1 MASDGVGAG
10 VGNLFNKYKNE
21 TSTTQPTHEDNV
33 KSNAEK
39 VLSQSIPWEGY
50 RRAELIKDVE
60 LELIKKY
67 DKRSEDVR
75 RGLIQKDGEIYADLF
90 LQLLVKINKEETLQY
105 LLTLID
111 QLFTDQPQSVQLFLR
126 LSTKN
131 PIFPFEPLL
140 RLLNRSNLD
149 WFTCAKAS
157 SVIAT
162 LMVASPSLSEEHVK
176 TMCHWVREQLRKP
189 DEKDICNS
197 ISALQKLGRKDEFR
211 EWFATE
217 DGLNLLANLLETK
230 AKHVQILYQTV
241 YSLWLLSYNVK
252 VAAMMTDTKVI
263 RCLIDLLRRTG
274 THDKVIRMSLATLR
288 NLLNVP
294 KNNEQMIDMGI
305 MKPLENLKNKNW
317 ADDDMIEDLQSL
329 SDKLQTKLAALS
341 TFDVFKQEL
350 QTGSLDWTPAHRSE
364 KFWKENVHHFEE
376 ENCKALRLLKDIL
389 ANSSDPLVL
398 SVACFDA
405 GEFARFHPRGRTLI
419 QQMGLKVPLMKH
431 MEDKN
436 ADVRKQ
442 ALLAVQKLMV
452 THWEFLSQ

>member
-1 MASDGVGAG
+1 MANEGVG
-10 VGNLFNKYKNE
+10 VGNLFSKYKNE
-21 TSTTQPTHEDNV
+21 TSSTQPTHEDNV

-67 DKRSEDVR
+67 DKRSEEVR
-75 RGLIQKDGEIYADLF
+75 RSLIQKDGEIYADLF

-105 LLTLID
+105 LLTMID

-126 LSTKN
+126 LSDKN
-131 PIFPFEPLL
+131 QAFPFEPLL

-162 LMVASPSLSEEHVK
+162 LMVGSNSAKEEQIK
-176 TMCHWVREQLRKP
+176 TMCTWVREQLRKP
-189 DEKDICNS
+189 DEKDICNA

-211 EWFATE
+211 DMFAAE
-217 DGLNLLANLLETK
+217 DGLNLLANLLENK
-230 AKHVQILYQTV
+230 GKNVQILYQTV
-241 YSLWLLSYNVK
+241 YSLWLLSYNDR
-252 VAAMMTDTKVI
+252 VAALFFDTKVI

-288 NLLNVP
+288 NLLNIS
-294 KNNEQMIDMGI
+294 KNNEQMIEMGI

-317 ADDDMIEDLQSL
+317 ADDDVIDDLQCL
-329 SDKLQTKLAALS
+329 TDKLQNKLAALS
-341 TFDVFKQEL
+341 TFDVFRQEL

-364 KFWKENVHHFEE
+364 KFWKENVHHFED

-389 ANSSDPLVL
+389 ANSGDPLVL

-405 GEFARFHPRGRTLI
+405 GEFARFHPRGRTLV

>member
-1 MASDGVGAG
+1 MTSEGVGSI
-10 VGNLFNKYKNE
+10 FNKYKNE
-21 TSTTQPTHEDNV
+21 TTSTQPTHEDIV

-50 RRAELIKDVE
+50 RLAELIKDTE

-67 DKRSEDVR
+67 DKKSDDIR
-75 RGLIQKDGEIYADLF
+75 RGLIQRDGEVYADLF

-111 QLFTDQPQSVQLFLR
+111 QLFTDQPQSVQLFLQ
-126 LSTKN
+126 LSSKN
-131 PIFPFEPLL
+131 PDFPFEPLL

-149 WFTCAKAS
+149 WFTCSKAS

-162 LMVASPSLSEEHVK
+162 LMVAAPSLSEEHVK
-176 TMCHWVREQLRKP
+176 TMCNWLRAQLRKT
-189 DEKDICNS
+189 DEKDVCNA

-211 EWFATE
+211 EFFAA
-217 DGLNLLANLLETK
+217 DKGLNLLANLLETK
-230 AKHVQILYQTV
+230 NKNVQILYQTV
-241 YSLWLLSYNVK
+241 YSLWLLSYNPR
-252 VAAMMTDTKVI
+252 VAAKMNSLNDCNVI

-274 THDKVIRMSLATLR
+274 THDKVIRMALATLR
-288 NLLNVP
+288 NLLNQS
-294 KNNEQMIDMGI
+294 KNNEEMIDLGI
-305 MKPLENLKNKNW
+305 MKPLETLKNRSW
-317 ADDDMIEDLQSL
+317 ADEDMIDDIQSLNDALQSNI
-329 SDKLQTKLAALS
+329 AALS

-350 QTGSLDWTPAHRSE
+350 YSGSLDWTPAHRSE

-376 ENCKALRLLKDIL
+376 DNCKALRLLKEIL

-405 GEFARFHPRGRTLI
+405 GEFARFHPRGRTLV

-436 ADVRKQ
+436 GDVRKQ